1 MKFSTSTT
9 LLFIATAATAT
20 MKTTMAQKEDRAL
33 ATLAEKWNI
42 ADPAFAYDGLDFT
55 FDYPV
60 SNFIDQGLAYYEV
73 YDSGCKEGG
82 NLVTTG
88 FTLSPLVDVIA
99 GSVTDDAAFAIDGKT
114 AQVPIAVTANDIT
127 SNTDVYS
134 ETNTAGSMGASIVFC
149 VRFGLNTPGDSPVEV
164 NFLES
169 VVTLSVDLSSGFSI
183 DDINVTPKDQL
194 INTAAQAYTVGGY
207 MCQPGTDTPVVDA
220 ATTLSQGSLI
230 TVCIKPADG
239 IKMRSV
245 DSFE

>member
-9 LLFIATAATAT
+9 LLFIATTAVT
-20 MKTTMAQKEDRAL
+20 TKKTLAQEKDRAL
-33 ATLAEKWNI
+33 ATLAEKWSI

-88 FTLSPLVDVIA
+88 FTLSPLVDVVA
-99 GSVTDDAAFAIDGKT
+99 GSVTDDAAFAVDGKT
-114 AQVPIAVTANDIT
+114 AQVPIAVNVNDIT
-127 SNTDVYS
+127 SNTDVYT
-134 ETNTAGSMGASIVFC
+134 ETNTAGSVGASIVFC
-149 VRFGLNTPGDSPVEV
+149 VRFGLNTPGDSPIEV

-194 INTAAQAYTVGGY
+194 INTAVQAYIIHVPTWN
-207 MCQPGTDTPVVDA
+207 
-220 ATTLSQGSLI
+220 
-230 TVCIKPADG
+230 
-239 IKMRSV
+239 
-245 DSFE
+245 